1 LNSDL
6 TTSQSSEQVNLGAI
20 EQVIL
25 LALESG
31 VFLLFDNE
39 NDISGYNVWA
49 LITLSIK
56 DDLGPV
62 LHSLI
67 DMDMQDLALLDDL
80 LSVAVLALVLLPD
93 GLSLSITVGTN
104 GLESLNH
111 WTHLAHHGLGTHS
124 VTGTALLDRTLL
136 ASASITLRAQDVLLE
151 SEFRDLA
158 LVEIFERNL
167 VDVDDISAL

>member
-1 LNSDL
+1 M
-6 TTSQSSEQVNLGAI
+6 
-20 EQVIL
+20 
-25 LALESG
+25 
-31 VFLLFDNE
+31 FLLFDNK

-56 DDLGPV
+56 DDFGPV

-67 DMDMQDLALLDDL
+67 DMDMQDLALLNDL
-80 LSVAVLALVLLPD
+80 LSVAVLAPILLPD
-93 GLSLSITVGTN
+93 GFSLSVTVGAD

-136 ASASITLRAQDVLLE
+136 ASASLTLWAQDILLE
-151 SEFRDLA
+151 SEFRNLA
-158 LVEIFERNL
+158 FIKVFEGNL
-167 VDVDDISAL
+167 VDVDDISALK